1 MLHRERRKGQLSAL
15 GYPFA
20 EQGQR
25 MGALHF
31 ILPRPGSL
39 SSVVLKARVSDEV
52 GGVVIGTLTK

>member
-1 MLHRERRKGQLSAL
+1 
-15 GYPFA
+15 
-20 EQGQR
+20 